1 MTNAA
6 GRFEGSGSLE
16 PEGDGAAKAVKYS
29 FVIRRAMAPTRPG
42 LPPAQ
47 ASADWRGIVSASD
60 GTNLD
65 EGFYR
70 LAISDGRR
78 VRVQKLDFEWH
89 ILAPPFG

>member
-16 PEGDGAAKAVKYS
+16 PQDGGEARPVNFA
-29 FVIRRAMAPTRPG
+29 FVIRRTAVTRPG

-47 ASADWRGIVSASD
+47 GSADWRGIISASD
-60 GTNLD
+60 GTNFA

-70 LAISDGRR
+70 LGLTDGRR
-78 VRVQKLDFEWH
+78 VRVQKLGFEWH
-89 ILAPPFG
+89 ILAAPFG